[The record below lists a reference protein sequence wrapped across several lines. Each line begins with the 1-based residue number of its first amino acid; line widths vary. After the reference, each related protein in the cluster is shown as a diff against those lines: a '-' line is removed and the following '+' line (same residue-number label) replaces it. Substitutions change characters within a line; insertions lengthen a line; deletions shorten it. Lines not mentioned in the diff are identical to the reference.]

1 MDLFGGESKT
11 KRERVLAVLQGLTWT
26 SWRELE
32 RVGGN
37 RYRARVDELIN
48 RGYRIETMKDPS
60 NVGNCYRL
68 LDLVP
73 GPPQRKQVKIY
84 FDEDDAAALTRSE
97 VTPAAAVAATEAL
110 RTFRANKHK
119 L

>member
-1 MDLFGGESKT
+1 MDLFDGEYKT
-11 KRERVLAVLQGLTWT
+11 ARERVLVALQGLTWT

-48 RGYRIETMKDPS
+48 RGYLIETKKDPS

-73 GPPQRKQVKIY
+73 GPPQLKQVKIY
-84 FDEDDAAALTRSE
+84 IEEDDAAALMRGV
-97 VTPAAAVAATEAL
+97 VTPAAAAAIEKAL
-110 RTFRANKHK
+110 RTFLANKHK